1 MSSEIQ
7 VAQLSPV
14 RGYQPSPPT
23 VFGGSMALAICYCY
37 LTGIEPYKSNTFRVV
52 PLNRLAGEIRN
63 WSGLTVSE
71 HDVLQAANL
80 VKRLKLWRPSP
91 SEKYLRLPR
100 GVLNNPPVW
109 LPSNLRVPSRKST
122 DCCGDSSVEQ

>member
-1 MSSEIQ
+1 MPLE
-7 VAQLSPV
+7 VLVGELNAH
-14 RGYQPSPPT
+14 RGYQPSPAK
-23 VFGGSMALAICYCY
+23 FGGSMALAICYCY

-52 PLNRLAGEIRN
+52 PLHRLIGEIRR

-71 HDVLQAANL
+71 HDVTQAANL
-80 VKRLKLWRPSP
+80 VKGLKLWRPSP

-109 LPSNLRVPSRKST
+109 LPNMLRVGSRS
-122 DCCGDSSVEQ
+122 